1 MRLNFKR
8 LFLCSIILIIF
19 VSGCEYQQT
28 QIKASPQAK
37 QELQQLLQK
46 SSYIDNFGIT
56 YNFRMI
62 LFEQK
67 LTDITFR
74 QAKQGQNQRQDAFG
88 NMLGFNLTT
97 TSIIKDGQQTTCA
110 VFDNEWKCSYGD
122 KVCRKISKGEECQST
137 SQEGIPPKIKPELLE
152 KAEVA
157 YAGNKQLIG
166 VDVKCYILTGTENG
180 RKTSIEIC
188 LDDNGLIF
196 SMSTKAKGFQA
207 IFEAKSFSTNVQQ
220 DFFTLPAIIS

>member
-1 MRLNFKR
+1 MRLNLKR
-8 LFLCSIILIIF
+8 FSLCSLIVIIF
-19 VSGCEYQQT
+19 LSGCAYQEAS
-28 QIKASPQAK
+28 IKNSPQAK
-37 QELQQLLQK
+37 EELRQLLQK
-46 SSYIDNFGIT
+46 PYIDTFDIA
-56 YNFRMI
+56 YNFRMN

-67 LTDITFR
+67 LIDITFR
-74 QAKQGQNQRQDAFG
+74 QIKKGEQQRQDAYG
-88 NMLGFNLTT
+88 NMLGFNL
-97 TSIIKDGQQTTCA
+97 SVSSFVSDGQKVTCA
-110 VFDNEWKCSYGD
+110 KFDNEWKCSYGD

-137 SQEGIPPKIKPELLE
+137 SQEGIPPTIKPALLE

-207 IFEAKSFSTNVQQ
+207 TIEAKSFSTNVKQ
-220 DFFTLPAIIS
+220 DDFTLPAIIS

>member
-1 MRLNFKR
+1 MKLNFKK

-19 VSGCEYQQT
+19 VSGCVYQESS
-28 QIKASPQAK
+28 IKNSPQAK
-37 QELQQLLQK
+37 EELKQLLQK
-46 SSYIDNFGIT
+46 APYIDNLDIT

-74 QAKQGQNQRQDAFG
+74 QAKQGRNQRQDAYG
-88 NMLGFNLTT
+88 NMLGFNL
-97 TSIIKDGQQTTCA
+97 SVSSFVNDGQQVTCA
-110 VFDNEWKCSYGD
+110 KFDNEWKCSYGD
-122 KVCRKISKGEECQST
+122 EVCIEKNKVKQCHSVSH
-137 SQEGIPPKIKPELLE
+137 EGIPPTIKPELLE

-180 RKTSIEIC
+180 KKTSIEIC

-196 SMSTKAKGFQA
+196 SMSKKAKGFQA
-207 IFEAKSFSTNVQQ
+207 IIEAKSFSTNVKQ

>member
-1 MRLNFKR
+1 MKLNFKK

-19 VSGCEYQQT
+19 VSGCVYQESS
-28 QIKASPQAK
+28 IKNSPQAK
-37 QELQQLLQK
+37 EELQQLLQK
-46 SSYIDNFGIT
+46 APYIGNFDIA
-56 YNFRMI
+56 YNIQMNI
-62 LFEQK
+62 FEQS
-67 LTDITFR
+67 LTNINFR

-207 IFEAKSFSTNVQQ
+207 IIEAKSFSTTVEP
-220 DFFTLPAIIS
+220 DSFSLPTKVS